1 MKEKT
6 SCPDCGKEL
15 TMHGLKYTHKKYC
28 KGKSVETAPISPPMP
43 KLERMVTAH
52 ENKIMKDIEE
62 DRGAVFG
69 ISTPSERGKAPFDSC
84 EVAMPPTSYVPSE
97 DQIAAY
103 LLAQKK
109 IRVNKKREQM
119 SRLVSKALPQ

>member
-1 MKEKT
+1 
-6 SCPDCGKEL
+6 
-15 TMHGLKYTHKKYC
+15 MHGLKYTHKKYC
-28 KGKSVETAPISPPMP
+28 KGKSAIERPVPILETASTSPLMP

-52 ENKIMKDIEE
+52 ENKIMEDIE
-62 DRGAVFG
+62 
-69 ISTPSERGKAPFDSC
+69 DSC

-97 DQIAAY
+97 DQISAY